1 MLMHIR
7 TKKKIKMEQHSNEN
21 TQMLINQIREINRKE
36 NENTQIFID
45 QIREINRKAKRT
57 KFLRS
62 RLDRWTGDAAMMII
76 VDLRLWQ
83 QISAFKIQIR
93 RPQYNEEQA
102 KKKASSQIL
111 YFLVNEAEE
120 NGWITEN
127 DAGFLETMI
136 SCI

>member
-1 MLMHIR
+1 
-7 TKKKIKMEQHSNEN
+7 MEQHSNEN

-57 KFLRS
+57 KFLQS
-62 RLDRWTGDAAMMII
+62 YLDRWTGDAAMMILY
-76 VDLRLWQ
+76 DLGLWQ
-83 QISAFKIQIR
+83 QISAFKIQIM
-93 RPQYNEEQA
+93 RPQYNEDQA
-102 KKKASSQIL
+102 KKASSQIL

-127 DAGFLETMI
+127 DAGFLESMI
-136 SCI
+136 SCM